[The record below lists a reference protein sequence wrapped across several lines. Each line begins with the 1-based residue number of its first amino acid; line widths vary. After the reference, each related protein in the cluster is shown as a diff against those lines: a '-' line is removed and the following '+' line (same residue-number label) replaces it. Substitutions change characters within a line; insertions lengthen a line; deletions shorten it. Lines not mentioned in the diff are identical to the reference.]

1 MYQHIM
7 VESGAKVFQK
17 NNRLCIEKD
26 VLHELPA
33 EDIATVVLDNRE
45 IIITTYCLEQLS
57 SRGTVVILCNGK
69 HMPESVLLP
78 YGANSRRLKTIRRQ
92 ISQKEAAPEA
102 ALAASGAGKN
112 TEPGA
117 LSGILRQRKYS
128 G

>member
-17 NNRLCIEKD
+17 NNRLCIEKG

-92 ISQKEAAPEA
+92 ISQKKPHPAPEA
-102 ALAASGAGKN
+102 ALAAGGAGKD
-112 TEPGA
+112 TKSRA
-117 LSGILRQRKYS
+117 LSGILR
-128 G
+128 

>member
-17 NNRLCIEKD
+17 NNRLCIEKG

-57 SRGTVVILCNGK
+57 SRGTVVILCNGSICRNQFFFL
-69 HMPESVLLP
+69 M
-78 YGANSRRLKTIRRQ
+78 
-92 ISQKEAAPEA
+92 APIH
-102 ALAASGAGKN
+102 GG
-112 TEPGA
+112 
-117 LSGILRQRKYS
+117 
-128 G
+128 

>member
-92 ISQKEAAPEA
+92 IS
-102 ALAASGAGKN
+102 
-112 TEPGA
+112 
-117 LSGILRQRKYS
+117 
-128 G
+128 

>member
-17 NNRLCIEKD
+17 NNRLCIEKG

-57 SRGTVVILCNGK
+57 SRGTVLFSA
-69 HMPESVLLP
+69 MESICWNRFFFLM
-78 YGANSRRLKTIRRQ
+78 
-92 ISQKEAAPEA
+92 APIH
-102 ALAASGAGKN
+102 GG
-112 TEPGA
+112 
-117 LSGILRQRKYS
+117 
-128 G
+128 

>member
-17 NNRLCIEKD
+17 NNRLCIEKG

-78 YGANSRRLKTIRRQ
+78 YGAN
-92 ISQKEAAPEA
+92 
-102 ALAASGAGKN
+102 
-112 TEPGA
+112 
-117 LSGILRQRKYS
+117 
-128 G
+128 